1 MTRRTL
7 IEQIRR
13 LYYGGTPSDDAT
25 LTENEVNLYI
35 NQAIA
40 YIAKVNYTDAI
51 KLDGVE
57 TVSDAFYAT
66 FKNLSMTKDNDTG
79 YWYVTLPHAPLGLSR
94 GYGISTVTF
103 PVVTGGL
110 AKAPTPISPRELD
123 FIDQVKMPPSKV
135 FYWAEG
141 NKLWFKSP
149 YYNLNGKFP
158 IVRMVSAENSDIT
171 SEVNVP
177 GEYISDIINWI
188 LNQLKVRKGMPED
201 TTNDGLDKA

>member
-1 MTRRTL
+1 MTRRVL

-13 LYYGGTPSDDAT
+13 LYYGGVPGDDAN

-40 YIAKVNYTDAI
+40 YVAKVNYTDAI

-66 FKNLSMTKDNDTG
+66 FKNLTLTLDSDTG
-79 YWYVTLPHAPLGLSR
+79 YWYASLPHPPLGLSR
-94 GYGISTVTF
+94 GYGISSVTF
-103 PVVTGGL
+103 PVSTGL
-110 AKAPTPISPRELD
+110 AKAPVAISPRE
-123 FIDQVKMPPSKV
+123 IDIIDNLKKPPSKI
-135 FYWAEG
+135 FFWAEG
-141 NKLWFKSP
+141 GRLYFKSP
-149 YYNLNGKFP
+149 YYNLNGKTP
-158 IVRMVSAENSDIT
+158 IVRMVSAESSDLT
-171 SEVNVP
+171 AEVNVP
-177 GEYISDIINWI
+177 GEHISEMINWI

>member
-1 MTRRTL
+1 MTRRVL

-13 LYYGGTPSDDAT
+13 LYYGGVPGDDAN

-40 YIAKVNYTDAI
+40 YVAKVNYTDSI

-66 FKNLSMTKDNDTG
+66 FKNLTLTLDSDTG
-79 YWYVTLPHAPLGLSR
+79 YWYASLPHPPLGLSR

-103 PVVTGGL
+103 PVSTGL
-110 AKAPTPISPRELD
+110 AKAPVAISPRE
-123 FIDQVKMPPSKV
+123 IDIIDNLKKPPSKI
-135 FYWAEG
+135 FFWAEG
-141 NKLWFKSP
+141 GRLYFKSP
-149 YYNLNGKFP
+149 YYNLNGKTP
-158 IVRMVSAENSDIT
+158 IVRMVSAESSDLT
-171 SEVNVP
+171 AEVNVP
-177 GEYISDIINWI
+177 GEHISEMINWI

>member
-1 MTRRTL
+1 MTRRAL

-13 LYYGGTPSDDAT
+13 LYYGGIPSDDAN

-40 YIAKVNYTDAI
+40 YVAKVNYTDAI

-57 TVSDAFYAT
+57 TVSDAFYST
-66 FKNLSMTKDNDTG
+66 FKNLAITKDTDTG
-79 YWYVTLPHAPLGLSR
+79 YYSTTLPHPPVGLSR
-94 GYGISTVTF
+94 GYGISSVTF
-103 PVVTGGL
+103 PVSSGVL
-110 AKAPTPISPRELD
+110 AKAPTPISPREIE
-123 FIDQVKMPPSKV
+123 FIEQIKIPPSKV

-141 NKLWFKSP
+141 NKLWFKS
-149 YYNLNGKFP
+149 YTNLVGKFA
-158 IVRMVSAENSDIT
+158 IVRMVSAENSDT
-171 SEVNVP
+171 TAELNVP
-177 GEYISDIINWI
+177 AEYISDMINWI